1 MAKTGV
7 KDQINK
13 KMPTKS
19 LEQWIWDAACA
30 IRGAKDAAKFKD
42 YILPLIFVKRLCD
55 VFDDELR
62 TKIKAPTL
70 AEGRK
75 KAKLDN
81 SRVRFYIPITP
92 KNPEDETWT
101 AIRSLSNNIGEELTR
116 MIREIA
122 SSNPLLDDVITRIDY
137 NATTRGER
145 EIDDHRLSN
154 LIEAISQKRLGLN
167 DVGGDII
174 GQAYEYLIRK
184 FAENSGKSGGEFFT
198 PPEVGEIMAHI
209 LNPEP
214 GMEIYDPTCGSA
226 GLLIKCEAVLNERM
240 ENEGKKTFTPL
251 SLYGQE
257 MEKDNWAMAKMNMI
271 IHDMEGDIE
280 LGDTFNNPKF
290 KDASGHGIRKFD
302 ISVAN
307 PMWNQPDFNEEI
319 YTNDVYH
326 RFPAG
331 NPGGKAD
338 WGWAQHILSSLKDS
352 GRAAIVLDTGA
363 ASRGSGNAN
372 TNKEKEVR
380 RWFVDQDL
388 IEGVIYLPE
397 NLFYNTTAPGIV
409 IFLNKNK
416 PAKLKDKIFLINAS
430 HEFTKG
436 DPKNYIDEK
445 QIKKIA
451 DTFSSKKV
459 MENFSMLVP
468 KSELVNNDYNIS
480 PSRYIHL
487 GGVEE
492 YETVENILAELDTV
506 EASAREADKKLQKVL
521 KELGF

>member
-1 MAKTGV
+1 
-7 KDQINK
+7 
-13 KMPTKS
+13 MPKQSSNNKS

-30 IRGAKDAAKFKD
+30 IRGAKDASKFKD

-62 TKIKAPTL
+62 TKIKASTL

-81 SRVRFYIPITP
+81 SRVRFYIPVTP
-92 KNPEDETWT
+92 KNPNDNTWSV
-101 AIRSLSNNIGEELTR
+101 IRSLSSNIGEELTR
-116 MIREIA
+116 IIREIA
-122 SSNPLLDDVITRIDY
+122 TSNPLLDDVITRIDY

-154 LIEAISQKRLGLN
+154 LIEAISQKRLGLG
-167 DVGGDII
+167 DVEPDII
-174 GQAYEYLIRK
+174 GRAYEYLIRK

-198 PPEVGEIMAHI
+198 PPEVGEIMALI

-226 GLLIKCEAVLNERM
+226 GLLIKCESVLNEKM
-240 ENEGKKTFTPL
+240 QKEGKKIFTPL

-257 MEKDNWAMAKMNMI
+257 LEKDNWAMAKMNMI

-290 KDASGHGIRKFD
+290 KDLTGHGIRKFD
-302 ISVAN
+302 RSVAN
-307 PMWNQPDFNEEI
+307 PMWNQPEFNEKI
-319 YTNDVYH
+319 YANDPYH
-326 RFPAG
+326 RFQAG

-338 WGWAQHILSSLKDS
+338 WGWMQHILSSLKDN

-372 TNKEKEVR
+372 INKEKKVR
-380 RWFVDQDL
+380 QWFIDQDL
-388 IEGVIYLPE
+388 IEGVVYLPE

-416 PAKLKDKIFLINAS
+416 TAKLKDKIFLVNAS
-430 HEFTKG
+430 HEFAKG

-451 DTFSSKKV
+451 DTFISKKEV
-459 MENFSMLVP
+459 ENFSMFVS
-468 KSELVNNDYNIS
+468 KAKIIKNDYNIS
-480 PSRYIHL
+480 PSRYVHL
-487 GGVEE
+487 GGMEE
-492 YETVENILAELDTV
+492 YETVQDILSELAEV
-506 EASAREADKKLQKVL
+506 EKKAKEADKNLQKML